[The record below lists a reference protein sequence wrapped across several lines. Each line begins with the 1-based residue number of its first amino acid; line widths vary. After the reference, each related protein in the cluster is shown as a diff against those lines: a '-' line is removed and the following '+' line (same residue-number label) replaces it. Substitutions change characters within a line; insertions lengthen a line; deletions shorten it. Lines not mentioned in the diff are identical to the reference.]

1 MMLLGIL
8 AVSTEPQVKRG
19 SEFVAIGANVQ
30 LVKGT
35 PKLNK
40 KASIDL

>member
-1 MMLLGIL
+1 MLLGIL
-8 AVSTEPQVKRG
+8 AVSKKPQVKWG

-35 PKLNK
+35 QNLNK
-40 KASIDL
+40 KACIDL